1 MNAEFPETPTDFQ
14 VEPRQGI
21 FQKIRR
27 LILGGEKNPFDKNIF
42 HSMALLP
49 FFAWVGLGADGLSS
63 SSYGPQEAWHIL
75 GAYPALGLFVALAA
89 TITVFVLS
97 ASYVQ
102 IIELFPGGGGGYL
115 VASKLL
121 NPTLGMVSGCAL
133 LIDYVLTISIS
144 IAAGADA
151 IFSFLPAAWL
161 AWKFYAIIGG
171 ILLLTL
177 LNMRGV
183 RESVNFMVPI
193 FLVFVITHAFG
204 IVYTLVTHVDDAPQ
218 VATRA
223 AADMNAA
230 VLNLGLIGAFMLV
243 TKAFCLGAGTFTGI
257 EAVSNG
263 LNILREPRVKNG
275 KRTMR
280 YMAWSLA
287 ITVIGLFLA
296 YLIYNV
302 SRGEHETKTLNAILF
317 EAMTKDWG
325 RGGEI
330 FVWVT
335 LISEAAILFIASQ
348 AGFIGGPRV
357 LANMALDRWLPSRF
371 AMLSDR
377 LVTQNGILLMTA
389 IALGTVVFTGG
400 SVAKLVILY
409 AINVFVTFA
418 LSMAGLIRHWWTNR
432 SKIDDWFRKIWV
444 PTLGFFISM
453 FILGFVFIEK
463 FSEGGLAAILVTG
476 VLVAFSWWV
485 KRHYRQTHVLLRRL
499 DGLVRAAGIN
509 PDEGSKNVA
518 PPPPPIVCDPKGKTA
533 VMLVNGFNGLGLHTL
548 LNIQRLFTG
557 VYKNFIFVHIGVVD
571 AGNFK
576 GEEDMEALK
585 AHVESETKKY
595 VEFMNRYGSYAEAFT
610 SIGTDVVQETAE
622 LAPAILKK
630 FPQSIFFGG
639 QFVFPEDTLVT
650 RFLHNNIVFSLQRRF
665 YNQGIPFVIL
675 PVRVY

>member
-14 VEPRQGI
+14 VEPKQGL

-27 LILGGEKNPFDKNIF
+27 LVLGGEKNPFDKNIF

-63 SSYGPQEAWHIL
+63 SSYGPEEAWHVL
-75 GAYPALGLFVALAA
+75 ANYPALGVFVALGTA
-89 TITVFVLS
+89 ITVFVLS
-97 ASYVQ
+97 GAYTQ
-102 IIELFPGGGGGYL
+102 IIEMFPGGGGGYL

-121 NPTLGMVSGCAL
+121 SPQLGMVSGCAL

-151 IFSFLPAAWL
+151 IFSFLPATL
-161 AWKFYAIIGG
+161 VGWKFTTVILG
-171 ILLLTL
+171 IVVLTI
-177 LNMRGV
+177 LNLRGV
-183 RESVNFMVPI
+183 KESVGMMVPI
-193 FLVFVITHAFG
+193 FLVFVATHAFG
-204 IVYTLVTHVDDAPQ
+204 IGYALFTHAPELPDIASQTSEQ
-218 VATRA
+218 VSSA
-223 AADMNAA
+223 AGAMGWFG
-230 VLNLGLIGAFMLV
+230 VFFLIM
-243 TKAFCLGAGTFTGI
+243 KAYSMGAGTYTGI

-263 LNILREPRVKNG
+263 LNILREPRVRNG

-280 YMAWSLA
+280 YMAWSLS
-287 ITVIGLFLA
+287 ITAVGLILA
-296 YLIYNV
+296 YLFFEV
-302 SRGEHETKTLNAILF
+302 SKVEGKTLNAVLF
-317 EAMTKDWG
+317 ERMSAGWG
-325 RGGEI
+325 EMGEW
-330 FVWVT
+330 FVWIT
-335 LISEAAILFIASQ
+335 LFSEAAILFIAAQ

-357 LANMALDRWLPSRF
+357 IANMALDRWFPSRF

-377 LVTQNGILLMTA
+377 LVTQNGVLLMSVLA
-389 IALGTVVFTGG
+389 IATVIFTHG
-400 SVAKLVILY
+400 SVQMLVVLY
-409 AINVFVTFA
+409 SINVFITFA
-418 LSMAGLIRHWWTNR
+418 LSMAGLVKHWWKTR
-432 SKIDDWFRKIWV
+432 RKTPEWKGKLLV
-444 PTLGFFISM
+444 AGFGLGLSL
-453 FILGFVFIEK
+453 FILVFVVVFK
-463 FSEGGLAAILVTG
+463 FHEGGWATLLVTG
-476 VLVAFSWWV
+476 GLIAFSWWV
-485 KRHYRQTHVLLRRL
+485 KRHYRQTKLLLRRL
-499 DGLVRAAGIN
+499 DNLVRAAGIN
-509 PDEGSKNVA
+509 PDEGGKTNALAEIAS
-518 PPPPPIVCDPKGKTA
+518 DPKGKTA

-576 GEEDMEALK
+576 GEEELEALK
-585 AHVESETKKY
+585 EHVEAETRKY
-595 VEFMNRYGSYAEAFT
+595 VEFMNKHGHYAEAFT
-610 SIGTDVVQETAE
+610 AIGTDVVQETAE

>member
-27 LILGGEKNPFDKNIF
+27 LVLGSEKNPFDKNIF

-63 SSYGPQEAWHIL
+63 SSYGPEEAWHVL
-75 GAYPALGLFVALAA
+75 HAYPALGLFVALGTA
-89 TITVFVLS
+89 ITVFVLS
-97 ASYVQ
+97 GAYTQ
-102 IIELFPGGGGGYL
+102 IIEMFPGGGGGYL

-121 NPTLGMVSGCAL
+121 SPTVGMVSGCAL

-151 IFSFLPAAWL
+151 IYSFLPPEMVG
-161 AWKFYAIIGG
+161 WKFSTVIAG
-171 ILLLTL
+171 ITVLTI
-177 LNMRGV
+177 LNLRGV
-183 RESVNFMVPI
+183 KESVGMMVPI
-193 FLVFVITHAFG
+193 FLVFVVTHAFAIG
-204 IVYTLVTHVDDAPQ
+204 YALFTHSTEMPAIAQQTASQVTG
-218 VATRA
+218 
-223 AADMNAA
+223 AAD
-230 VLNLGLIGAFMLV
+230 VLGWFGVFFLIM
-243 TKAFCLGAGTFTGI
+243 KAYSMGAGTYTGI

-263 LNILREPRVKNG
+263 LNILREPRVRNG

-280 YMAWSLA
+280 YMSWSLA
-287 ITVIGLFLA
+287 ITAVGLILA
-296 YLIYNV
+296 YLFYQV
-302 SRGEHETKTLNAILF
+302 TKEEGKTLNAVLF
-317 EAMTKDWG
+317 ERMSEGWG
-325 RGGEI
+325 SWGSV

-335 LISEAAILFIASQ
+335 LFSEAAILFIAAQ

-357 LANMALDRWLPSRF
+357 IANMALDRWFPSRF

-377 LVTQNGILLMTA
+377 LVTQNGVLLMSALA
-389 IALGTVVFTGG
+389 IGTVIFTNG
-400 SVAKLVILY
+400 SVQMLVVLY
-409 AINVFVTFA
+409 SINVFITFA
-418 LSMAGLIRHWWTNR
+418 LSMAGLVRHWWSSR
-432 SKIDDWFRKIWV
+432 RKVKGW
-444 PTLGFFISM
+444 LGKLIVASAGFGLST
-453 FILGFVFIEK
+453 FILLFVVIFK
-463 FSEGGLAAILVTG
+463 FHDGGWATLLVTG
-476 VLVAFSWWV
+476 GLIAFSWWV
-485 KRHYRQTHVLLRRL
+485 KRHYRQTKLLLRRL
-499 DGLVRAAGIN
+499 DNLVRAAGVN
-509 PDEGSKNVA
+509 PDEGGKA
-518 PPPPPIVCDPKGKTA
+518 TELPEIVSEPKGKTA

-557 VYKNFIFVHIGVVD
+557 VYKNFIFVHVGVVD

-576 GEEDMEALK
+576 GEEELEALK
-585 AHVESETKKY
+585 EHVESETRKY
-595 VEFMNRYGSYAEAFT
+595 VEFMNRHGHYAEAFT

>member
-1 MNAEFPETPTDFQ
+1 MNEVIPETPTDFQ
-14 VEPRQGI
+14 VEPKQGV

-27 LILGGEKNPFDKNIF
+27 FVLGGERNPFDKNIF

-63 SSYGPQEAWHIL
+63 SSYGPQEAWRIL

-97 ASYVQ
+97 ASYSQ

-151 IFSFLPAAWL
+151 IFSFLPPEWM
-161 AWKFYAIIGG
+161 AWKFHAIIGG

-193 FLVFVITHAFG
+193 FLVFVITHAFA
-204 IVYTLVTHVDDAPQ
+204 ILYTLVTHVGEAP
-218 VATRA
+218 VIATRA

-230 VLNLGLIGAFMLV
+230 ALNLGLIGAFLLV

-263 LNILREPRVKNG
+263 LNILREPRVQNG

-287 ITVIGLFLA
+287 ITVGGLFMA
-296 YLIYNV
+296 YFIYNV
-302 SRGEHETKTLNAILF
+302 ARGENETKTLNAILF

-335 LISEAAILFIASQ
+335 LLSEAAILFIASQ

-377 LVTQNGILLMTA
+377 LVTQNGVLLMTA

-400 SVAKLVILY
+400 SVRTLVVLY
-409 AINVFVTFA
+409 AINVFITFA
-418 LSMAGLIRHWWTNR
+418 LSMAGLLRHWWTTR
-432 SKIDDWFRKIWV
+432 AKTPDWRRKIWI
-444 PTLGFFISM
+444 PALGFVISV

-463 FSEGGLAAILVTG
+463 FSEGALAAILVTA
-476 VLVAFSWWV
+476 VLVASSWWV
-485 KRHYRQTHVLLRRL
+485 KRHYRQTKLLLRRL
-499 DGLVRAAGIN
+499 DSLVRAAVAN
-509 PDEGSKNVA
+509 PEDATKGGSA
-518 PPPPPIVCDPKGKTA
+518 PEIACDPKGKTA

-557 VYKNFIFVHIGVVD
+557 VYKNFIFVHVGVVD

-576 GEEDMEALK
+576 GEEELEALK
-585 AHVESETKKY
+585 EHVQSEARKY

-610 SIGTDVVQETAE
+610 AIGTDVVQETAE
-622 LAPAILKK
+622 LAPTILKK

-639 QFVFPEDTLVT
+639 QFVFPEDTWVT

>member
-1 MNAEFPETPTDFQ
+1 MSDSVPEVPKFEAEAKPALTT
-14 VEPRQGI
+14 RM
-21 FQKIRR
+21 KR
-27 LILGGEKNPFDKNIF
+27 LVLGGERNPFDKKIF
-42 HSMALLP
+42 HTMALLP

-75 GAYPALGLFVALAA
+75 GSYPALGLFVALMA

-151 IFSFLPAAWL
+151 IFSFLPPGWM
-161 AWKFYAIIGG
+161 AWKFHAIIGG
-171 ILLLTL
+171 ILFLTV

-183 RESVNFMVPI
+183 RESVAVMVPI
-193 FLVFVITHAFG
+193 FLVFVATHAFG
-204 IVYTLVTHVDDAPQ
+204 IVYAIGSHVGDMP
-218 VATRA
+218 VVVERTS
-223 AADMNAA
+223 ADLNAA
-230 VLNLGLIGAFMLV
+230 VLNLGLVGAFLLV

-263 LNILREPRVKNG
+263 LNILREPRVSNG

-287 ITVIGLFLA
+287 ITVCGLFLS
-296 YLIYNV
+296 YILYSV
-302 SRGEHETKTLNAILF
+302 SRPDDDPRTLNAILF
-317 EAMTKDWG
+317 QAMTADWG
-325 RGGEI
+325 RSGEV

-335 LISEAAILFIASQ
+335 LFSEAALLFIASQ

-357 LANMALDRWLPSRF
+357 LSNMALDRWFPSRF

-377 LVTQNGILLMTA
+377 LVTQNGVLLMSA
-389 IALGTVVFTGG
+389 IALGTVVVTGG
-400 SVAKLVILY
+400 SVKALVVLY
-409 AINVFVTFA
+409 AINVFITFA
-418 LSMAGLIRHWWTNR
+418 LSMAGLIRHWWTTR
-432 SKIDDWFRKIWV
+432 SRHPDWKKRIAV
-444 PTLGFFISM
+444 PSVGLFISL
-453 FILGFVFIEK
+453 FILGFVLIDK
-463 FSEGGLAAILVTG
+463 FFWWGLTAVGVTT
-476 VLVAFSWWV
+476 VLVLFSWWV
-485 KRHYRQTHVLLRRL
+485 KRHYVQTKILLRRL
-499 DGLVRAAGIN
+499 DKLVRAAGIDPN
-509 PDEGSKNVA
+509 AA
-518 PPPPPIVCDPKGKTA
+518 PAGGGAPVPEVQADPRGKTA
-533 VMLVNGFNGLGLHTL
+533 VMLVSGFNGLGLHTL
-548 LNIQRLFTG
+548 FNIQRLFTG
-557 VYKNFIFVHIGVVD
+557 VYKNFVFIHIGVVD

-576 GEEDMEALK
+576 GEEEMEALK
-585 AHVESETKKY
+585 AQVESEAGKY
-595 VEFMNRYGSYAEAFT
+595 VDFMKRHGQYAEAYT
-610 SIGTDVVQETAE
+610 GMGTDVVQETAE

-639 QFVFPEDTLVT
+639 QLVFPEDTLVT

>member
-21 FQKIRR
+21 FQKLRR
-27 LILGGEKNPFDKNIF
+27 LVLGGEKNPFDKNIF

-63 SSYGPQEAWHIL
+63 SSYGPEEAWHVL
-75 GAYPALGLFVALAA
+75 LNYPALGVFVALGTA
-89 TITVFVLS
+89 ITVFVLS
-97 ASYVQ
+97 GAYTQ
-102 IIELFPGGGGGYL
+102 IIEMFPGGGGGYL

-121 NPTLGMVSGCAL
+121 SPQLGMVSGCAL

-151 IFSFLPAAWL
+151 IFSFLPVAL
-161 AWKFYAIIGG
+161 VGWKFTTVVTG
-171 ILLLTL
+171 IAVLTI
-177 LNMRGV
+177 LNLRGV
-183 RESVNFMVPI
+183 KESVGMMVPI
-193 FLVFVITHAFG
+193 FLVFVATHAFG
-204 IVYTLVTHVDDAPQ
+204 IGYALFTHATELPDIASQTSQQ
-218 VATRA
+218 VSSA
-223 AADMNAA
+223 AGVMGWFG
-230 VLNLGLIGAFMLV
+230 VFFLIM
-243 TKAFCLGAGTFTGI
+243 KAYSMGAGTYTGI

-263 LNILREPRVKNG
+263 LNILREPRVRNG

-280 YMAWSLA
+280 YMAWSLS
-287 ITVIGLFLA
+287 ITAVGLILA
-296 YLIYNV
+296 YLFFQV
-302 SRGEHETKTLNAILF
+302 TKVDGKTLNAVLF
-317 EAMTKDWG
+317 ERMSAGWG
-325 RGGEI
+325 EKGEW
-330 FVWVT
+330 FVWIT
-335 LISEAAILFIASQ
+335 LFSEAAILFIAAQ

-357 LANMALDRWLPSRF
+357 IANMALDRWFPSRF

-377 LVTQNGILLMTA
+377 LVTQNGVLLMSVLA
-389 IALGTVVFTGG
+389 IATVVFTHG
-400 SVAKLVILY
+400 SVQMLVVLY
-409 AINVFVTFA
+409 SINVFITFA
-418 LSMAGLIRHWWTNR
+418 LSMAGLVKHWWVTR
-432 SKIDDWFRKIWV
+432 RKTPEWKGKLLV
-444 PTLGFFISM
+444 AGSGLGLSL
-453 FILGFVFIEK
+453 FILVFVVVFK
-463 FSEGGLAAILVTG
+463 FHEGGWATLLVTG
-476 VLVAFSWWV
+476 GLIAFAWWV
-485 KRHYRQTHVLLRRL
+485 RRHYHQTHVLLRRL
-499 DGLVRAAGIN
+499 DSLVRAAGIN
-509 PDEGSKNVA
+509 PDEGSKNA
-518 PPPPPIVCDPKGKTA
+518 PPPQIVCDPKGKTA

>member
-1 MNAEFPETPTDFQ
+1 MNESVSGGTPAFEPEAKPALTT
-14 VEPRQGI
+14 RM
-21 FQKIRR
+21 KR
-27 LILGGEKNPFDKNIF
+27 LVLGGEKNPFDKKIF

-75 GAYPALGLFVALAA
+75 GNYPALGLFVALAA

-121 NPTLGMVSGCAL
+121 NPSLGMVSGCAL

-151 IFSFLPAAWL
+151 IFSFLPPEL
-161 AWKFYAIIGG
+161 MAWKFHAIIGG
-171 ILLLTL
+171 ILLLTV

-183 RESVNFMVPI
+183 RESVAFMVPI

-204 IVYTLVTHVDDAPQ
+204 ILYALGSHLGDMPMVVDRTQTDL
-218 VATRA
+218 
-223 AADMNAA
+223 NSA
-230 VLNLGLIGAFMLV
+230 VLNLGAIGAFLLV

-263 LNILREPRVKNG
+263 LNILREPRVTNG

-287 ITVIGLFLA
+287 ITVGGLFLA
-296 YLIYNV
+296 YLLFNV
-302 SRGEHETKTLNAILF
+302 SRHENDPRTLNAILF
-317 EAMTKDWG
+317 QTMTADWG
-325 RGGEI
+325 RGGEV
-330 FVWVT
+330 FVWIT
-335 LISEAAILFIASQ
+335 LFSEAALLFIASQ

-357 LANMALDRWLPSRF
+357 LSSMALDRWLPSRF

-377 LVTQNGILLMTA
+377 LVTQNGVLLMSA
-389 IALGTVVFTGG
+389 IALGTVVVTGG
-400 SVAKLVILY
+400 SVQALVVLY
-409 AINVFVTFA
+409 AINVFITFA
-418 LSMAGLIRHWWTNR
+418 LSMAGLVRHWWTTR
-432 SKIDDWFRKIWV
+432 ERHADWKRKIWV
-444 PTLGFFISM
+444 PLLGLFISL
-453 FILGFVFIEK
+453 FILTFVFIDK
-463 FSEGGLAAILVTG
+463 FFWWGLVAVGVTA
-476 VLVAFSWWV
+476 VLVVFSWWV
-485 KRHYRQTHVLLRRL
+485 KRHYVQTKILLRRL
-499 DGLVRAAGIN
+499 DKLVRAAGVN
-509 PDEGSKNVA
+509 PDA
-518 PPPPPIVCDPKGKTA
+518 PGTAPAELPDIKPDPKGKTA
-533 VMLVNGFNGLGLHTL
+533 VMLVSGFNGLGLHTL
-548 LNIQRLFTG
+548 FNIQRLFTG
-557 VYKNFIFVHIGVVD
+557 VYKNFIFVHIGVID

-576 GEEDMEALK
+576 GEEEMEALK
-585 AHVESETKKY
+585 AHVHQEAQKY
-595 VEFMNRYGSYAEAFT
+595 VDFMRRHGTYAEAFT
-610 SIGTDVVQETAE
+610 GMGTDVIQETAE

-639 QFVFPEDTLVT
+639 QLVFPEDTLVT

>member
-1 MNAEFPETPTDFQ
+1 MNEVIPDAPTDFQ
-14 VEPRQGI
+14 VEPKQGLWRR
-21 FQKIRR
+21 IRR
-27 LILGGEKNPFDKNIF
+27 VVLGHEKNPFDKNIF

-63 SSYGPQEAWHIL
+63 SSYGPEEAWHVL
-75 GAYPALGLFVALAA
+75 HTYPALGLFVALGTA
-89 TITVFVLS
+89 ITVFVLS
-97 ASYVQ
+97 GAYTQV
-102 IIELFPGGGGGYL
+102 IEMFPGGGGGYL

-151 IFSFLPAAWL
+151 VFSFLPL
-161 AWKFYAIIGG
+161 SVLGWKFTAVIAG
-171 ILLLTL
+171 IAVLTI
-177 LNMRGV
+177 LNLRGV
-183 RESVNFMVPI
+183 KESVGMMVPVFLI
-193 FLVFVITHAFG
+193 FVLTHAFG
-204 IVYTLVTHVDDAPQ
+204 IGYALVTHATQVPAIAEQTAAQVDG
-218 VATRA
+218 A
-223 AADMNAA
+223 AG
-230 VLNLGLIGAFMLV
+230 VLGWFGMFFLIM
-243 TKAFCLGAGTFTGI
+243 KAYSMGAGTYTGI

-275 KRTMR
+275 RRTMR
-280 YMAWSLA
+280 YMSWSLA
-287 ITVIGLFLA
+287 ITAVGLILA
-296 YLIYNV
+296 YLFFEV
-302 SRGEHETKTLNAILF
+302 SKVEGKTLNAVLF
-317 EAMTKDWG
+317 EKMSSGWG
-325 RGGEI
+325 DGGEV

-335 LISEAAILFIASQ
+335 LFSEAAILFIAAQ

-377 LVTQNGILLMTA
+377 LVTQNGVLLMSAMA
-389 IALGTVVFTGG
+389 IGTVIFTHG
-400 SVAKLVILY
+400 SVQMLVVLY
-409 AINVFVTFA
+409 SINVFITFA
-418 LSMAGLIRHWWTNR
+418 LSMGGLVKHWWKSR
-432 SKIDDWFRKIWV
+432 RKVQGWKRKLIV
-444 PTLGFFISM
+444 ASSGLGLSL
-453 FILGFVFIEK
+453 FILVFVVFFK
-463 FSEGGLAAILVTG
+463 FHEGGWATLLVTG
-476 VLVAFSWWV
+476 GLVGFSWWV
-485 KRHYRQTHVLLRRL
+485 KRHYRQTKILLRRL
-499 DGLVRAAGIN
+499 DGLVRAANIQPENGTGTATTEI
-509 PDEGSKNVA
+509 A
-518 PPPPPIVCDPKGKTA
+518 PDPKGKTA

-576 GEEDMEALK
+576 GEEELEALK
-585 AHVESETKKY
+585 THVEAEARKY

-610 SIGTDVVQETAE
+610 AIGTDVVQETAE

-639 QFVFPEDTLVT
+639 QFVFPEDSLVT

>member
-1 MNAEFPETPTDFQ
+1 MNESASGGTPAFKSEDKPALAQ
-14 VEPRQGI
+14 RM
-21 FQKIRR
+21 KR
-27 LILGGEKNPFDKNIF
+27 LVLGGSRNPFDKTIF

-89 TITVFVLS
+89 TLTVFVLS

-151 IFSFLPAAWL
+151 IFSFLPATL
-161 AWKFYAIIGG
+161 MGWKFTAIIVG
-171 ILLLTL
+171 ILLLTV

-204 IVYTLVTHVDDAPQ
+204 IVYAIGSHVMEIPMVAQRTQSELSSAVGTLGA
-218 VATRA
+218 
-223 AADMNAA
+223 
-230 VLNLGLIGAFMLV
+230 LGAFILV

-263 LNILREPRVKNG
+263 LNILREPRVQNG

-280 YMAWSLA
+280 YMSWSLA
-287 ITVIGLFLA
+287 ITVGGLFLS
-296 YLIYNV
+296 YLLLSV
-302 SRGEHETKTLNAILF
+302 SRPETETRTLNAILF
-317 EAMTKDWG
+317 QAISQDWG
-325 RGGEI
+325 KSGEI

-335 LISEAAILFIASQ
+335 LFSEAAILFIASQ

-377 LVTQNGILLMTA
+377 LVTQNGVLMMSA
-389 IALGTVVFTGG
+389 IAMGTVFATGG
-400 SVAKLVILY
+400 SVESLVVLY
-409 AINVFVTFA
+409 AINVFITFA
-418 LSMAGLIRHWWTNR
+418 LSMAGLVRHWWTTR
-432 SKIDDWFRKIWV
+432 ERHEEWKSKIWIPLV
-444 PTLGFFISM
+444 GFFLSM
-453 FILGFVFIEK
+453 FILSFVFINK
-463 FSEGGLAAILVTG
+463 IDSWGSVAIGVTA
-476 VLVAFSWWV
+476 VLVVFSWWV
-485 KRHYRQTHVLLRRL
+485 KRHYIQTKILLRRL
-499 DGLVRAAGIN
+499 DKLVRAAGVN
-509 PDEGSKNVA
+509 PSASGQPVSDLPEVL
-518 PPPPPIVCDPKGKTA
+518 PDPKGKTA
-533 VMLVNGFNGLGLHTL
+533 VMLVSGFNGLGLHTL
-548 LNIQRLFTG
+548 FNIQRLFTG
-557 VYKNFIFVHIGVVD
+557 VYKNFIFVHVGVID

-576 GEEDMEALK
+576 GEEEMEALK
-585 AHVESETKKY
+585 VHVEEEARKY
-595 VEFMNRYGSYAEAFT
+595 VEFMRRHGSYAESFT
-610 SIGTDVVQETAE
+610 AMGTDVVQMTAE
-622 LAPAILKK
+622 LAPSILKK

-639 QFVFPEDTLVT
+639 QLVFPEDTMVT